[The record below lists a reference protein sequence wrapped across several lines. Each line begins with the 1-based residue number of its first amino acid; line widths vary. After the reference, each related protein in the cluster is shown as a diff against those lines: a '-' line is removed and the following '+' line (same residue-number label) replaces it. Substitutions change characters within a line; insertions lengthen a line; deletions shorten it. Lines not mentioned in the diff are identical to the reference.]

1 MANFSLKQRLAP
13 GGKVTVVLLKHSL
26 SARTVRHQSGHRC
39 PVSVIARIPTAINQ
53 WKSKCSHDNFNLQ
66 AKKHLEAAGLRGCIL
81 QLNREC
87 EVKQAT
93 EVTAVSASNNSFFCF
108 VT

>member
-39 PVSVIARIPTAINQ
+39 PVSVVARAKGKCCTNATYDPICYIRNQ
-53 WKSKCSHDNFNLQ
+53 VYSGLNL
-66 AKKHLEAAGLRGCIL
+66 AD
-81 QLNREC
+81 
-87 EVKQAT
+87 
-93 EVTAVSASNNSFFCF
+93 
-108 VT
+108 